1 MTAAVAIGIGALI
14 LAAMAYDIAR
24 LITSAESRCPP
35 LTCLRG
41 RRAALDDAERWCVGL
56 RLHDRIDTAT
66 YQHRMNSLAWPVLIT
81 QPSPTPSTKPAP

>member
-35 LTCLRG
+35 LARLRG
-41 RRAALDDAERWCVGL
+41 RRAALEHAEQWCVGP
-56 RLHDRIDTAT
+56 RLHDLLDTAT
-66 YQHRMNSLAWPVLIT
+66 YQHWMNSLAHGRRR
-81 QPSPTPSTKPAP
+81 PTEKPQGVRDG